1 MPRTNLP
8 WTPSKRGLCRRVGKG
23 QNSPPEGHAHRDM
36 VPGRSAGR
44 PEEQDHPALDQT
56 WDAAIGAQVSAND
69 IGIYLQRALPGP
81 RPVRAAGLALLHY
94 RHPDPQYTQT
104 IP

>member
-44 PEEQDHPALDQT
+44 PEEQDHPALGQT
-56 WDAAIGAQVSAND
+56 WDAAIGAKRSEEHTSE
-69 IGIYLQRALPGP
+69 LQSLMRISYAVFCLKKNKYCGQ
-81 RPVRAAGLALLHY
+81 LLT
-94 RHPDPQYTQT
+94 REIETVID
-104 IP
+104 